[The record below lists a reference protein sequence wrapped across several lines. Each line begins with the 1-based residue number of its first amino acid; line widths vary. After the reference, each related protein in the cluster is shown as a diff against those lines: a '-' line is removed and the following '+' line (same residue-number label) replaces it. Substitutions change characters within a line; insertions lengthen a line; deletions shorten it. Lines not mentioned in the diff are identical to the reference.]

1 MAQSALGSRSL
12 VDVNNLLGGCLIQQ
26 LAQVVVLNL
35 GFVKFLGFDGFSQ
48 LFHGC
53 LEMRLGRTVACS
65 ALEGLAM
72 ALFGTLDI
80 WHFTNS

>member
-1 MAQSALGSRSL
+1 
-12 VDVNNLLGGCLIQQ
+12 
-26 LAQVVVLNL
+26 
-35 GFVKFLGFDGFSQ
+35 
-48 LFHGC
+48 
-53 LEMRLGRTVACS
+53 MRLGRTVACS